1 MNIKADVMEDKYD
14 SLNKITDWIK
24 NSSSDEFMSTFN
36 ELGDNYSGIT
46 IGEFIDSFID
56 NTDDDFSEYNII
68 TTGDFIFGAEE
79 MPSDS
84 KNKWE
89 MINTSLNV
97 QIINFELVDINNIHM
112 IDNKNKYTNL
122 YDVAKDDIYSLA
134 A

>member
-1 MNIKADVMEDKYD
+1 MNTKADDMEDKYD

-56 NTDDDFSEYNII
+56 SNDGCFSEYDII
-68 TTGDFIFGAEE
+68 TTENFIFGAEE
-79 MPSDS
+79 IPSDGT
-84 KNKWE
+84 NEWE
-89 MINTSLNV
+89 MINTSLEV
-97 QIINFELVDINNIHM
+97 QFINFKLVDINNIHM
-112 IDNKNKYTNL
+112 IDNEKKCTDI
-122 YDVAKDDIYSLA
+122 YDVAKDDIYYLA